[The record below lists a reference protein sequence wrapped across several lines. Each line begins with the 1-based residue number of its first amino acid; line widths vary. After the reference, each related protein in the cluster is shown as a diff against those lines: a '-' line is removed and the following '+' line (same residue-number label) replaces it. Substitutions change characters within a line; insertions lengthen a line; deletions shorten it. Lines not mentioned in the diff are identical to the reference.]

1 MVATKVQLDAEVLE
15 PGAEVQRWLVVLAT
29 EFGAIRE
36 SFSLTQ
42 ESSRVARVLG
52 SLRRLRTAA
61 RIQLAADNRE
71 ASTRRGGSELAEDVV
86 LYAGLHELAAEV
98 ADGREDSARHGG
110 CGTSVAWP
118 EAPAQNTTSCGGG
131 GQLRCVVRW

>member
-1 MVATKVQLDAEVLE
+1 MAVVAAKVQLDVEVLE
-15 PGAEVQRWLVVLAT
+15 PGAEVQSWLVVLVT
-29 EFGAIRE
+29 EFSAIRK
-36 SFSLTQ
+36 SFSMPQ

-61 RIQLAADNRE
+61 MIQLAVDNRE

-98 ADGREDSARHGG
+98 ADGREDFGSPRR
-110 CGTSVAWP
+110 
-118 EAPAQNTTSCGGG
+118 
-131 GQLRCVVRW
+131 LR

>member
-1 MVATKVQLDAEVLE
+1 MPRRFVFAVVATKVQLDAEVLE

-61 RIQLAADNRE
+61 MIQLAVDNRE

-98 ADGREDSARHGG
+98 ADGREDFGSPRR
-110 CGTSVAWP
+110 
-118 EAPAQNTTSCGGG
+118 
-131 GQLRCVVRW
+131 LR